1 MMRDLNHLIR
11 RSFANLLDTGLEI
24 SGGILGSYFGMM
36 VAALLES
43 AKESEPAQLQ
53 SSMWSGVGFGFLFWV
68 LAISFINRVLIQ
80 GLSRASIG
88 KKVFGLE
95 LVSVAGPITWGTVI
109 GRWIMGFGSF
119 ALGGSGFIYAFFD
132 KDGRTFHDL
141 AANTDVVAVGTIA
154 TYVTK
159 VDPAPLSVP
168 VAQVQHRKP
177 NEEALQIFDFP
188 TYAAM
193 VTNVIPFPEVKT
205 KVASALA
212 AQTPSKI
219 DENASLAQVIQI
231 QPRDEDK
238 TATTEEDTDSQ
249 AA

>member
-1 MMRDLNHLIR
+1 MMRDFNHLIR
-11 RSFANLLDTGLEI
+11 RSFANTLDTGLEI

-43 AKESEPAQLQ
+43 AKESEASQLQ
-53 SSMWSGVGFGFLFWV
+53 SSMWSGVGFGFLCWV

-95 LVSVAGPITWGTVI
+95 LVSVAGPMSWGTVF

-193 VTNVIPFPEVKT
+193 VTNVVPFPEMKT
-205 KVASALA
+205 KGATAIET
-212 AQTPSKI
+212 QTPREF

-231 QPRDEDK
+231 QARDDEETEISED
-238 TATTEEDTDSQ
+238 DSDSN